1 MALEVQVWR
10 GVIPESRHRLQAA
23 VCDSTG
29 RVTFATESPHLVTT
43 LRSAAKPFQL
53 LPLVERGHA
62 DRWGFDSEMLAVM
75 AASHTGS
82 VRHTALVQR
91 ILDTIGCTVADL
103 ACGADK
109 PIDAEARALLR
120 RRGQLPSALHHNC
133 SGKHSGML
141 ALCVSEG
148 WPTAGYEKPDHPVQ
162 MLMHRTVSE
171 ICGLTVEQVPTA
183 TDGCSVC
190 VFAMPLTAMARGYA
204 RFASASASGDVRDAA
219 LARIRDA
226 MRAHPWATG
235 GATRFSST
243 LMESAPHLVAKG
255 GAEALECIGWP
266 ERGLGIAIKCE
277 DGASRA
283 VGPAAM
289 LLLEQLGAVDDAARE
304 KMAAW
309 IAPVVRN
316 AAGLEV
322 GVLRA
327 TLHQPVNAE
336 G

>member
-10 GVIPESRHRLQAA
+10 GAIPESRHRLQAA
-23 VCDSTG
+23 VCDSSG
-29 RVTFATESPHLVTT
+29 RLAFATEAPHLVTT

-62 DRWGFDSEMLAVM
+62 DRFDSEMLAVM

-82 VRHTALVQR
+82 ARHTALVQR
-91 ILDTIGCTVADL
+91 ILDAIGCTVADL
-103 ACGADK
+103 ACGADE
-109 PIDAEARALLR
+109 PVDRDARALLR
-120 RRGQLPSALHHNC
+120 SRDEAPTALHHNC

-141 ALCVSEG
+141 ALCIAEG
-148 WPTAGYEKPDHPVQ
+148 WPTAGYQKPDHPVQ
-162 MLMHRTVSE
+162 KLMHRTVAE
-171 ICGLTVEQVPTA
+171 ICGLGIDQVPVA
-183 TDGCSVC
+183 IDGCSVC

-204 RFASASASGDVRDAA
+204 RLATASASGDARDAA
-219 LARIRDA
+219 LARIREA

-235 GATRFSST
+235 GAGRFST
-243 LMESAPHLVAKG
+243 ALMESAPHLVAKG

-277 DGASRA
+277 DGAARA
-283 VGPAAM
+283 VGPASV
-289 LLLEQLGAVDDAARE
+289 LLLEQLGALDAAARA
-304 KMAAW
+304 KLAAW
-309 IAPVVRN
+309 IDPPVYN

-327 TLHQPVNAE
+327 TLRQPVSAE